1 MNLAQT
7 FTPARAIAQHCK
19 ELTQRGPRPEERAQH
34 LTAWRRD
41 VAREVAQ
48 DMADLL
54 SGTKLDASLSEP
66 EMMTGEA
73 VFERIGAV
81 AANSLLRCG
90 GADTPILLSFEI
102 ETAIALTDRS
112 FGGSGELVPEVVT
125 SLPRSACLLIEQASR
140 IVALAIARVSAG
152 GGATGEAAGD
162 VIVRSESATRLKP
175 FGPKSDCVLLT
186 LDFGAADGTRWSAK
200 VAMPA
205 DHLDTLLP
213 GMETGAASA
222 RGAQPQSEAARAAF
236 GSIPLPLEAVLAEF
250 ELSLGRLECLSP
262 GDQIPLAIGREIP
275 LRIGEQVVARGS
287 LGTLED
293 CMALR
298 LNSIS
303 AGAFA
308 STGFN
313 PPYSSQGAT
322 L

>member
-7 FTPARAIAQHCK
+7 FTPARAIAQHCT

-41 VAREVAQ
+41 VAREVAL

-54 SGTKLDASLSEP
+54 SGAKLDATLAEP

-73 VFERIGAV
+73 VFERIGAI

-90 GADTPILLSFEI
+90 GADTTMLLSFEI

-112 FGGSGELVPEVVT
+112 FGGSGEPLPDAIT
-125 SLPRSACLLIEQASR
+125 SLPRSAGLLIEQASR
-140 IVALAIARVSAG
+140 LIAQAITRVSAG
-152 GGATGEAAGD
+152 GRADGEAAGD

-175 FGPKSDCVLLT
+175 FGPETDCVLLI
-186 LDFGAADGTRWSAK
+186 LDFGAADGMRWSAK

-205 DHLDTLLP
+205 DHLDALLP
-213 GMETGAASA
+213 GMETGAVLAGSA
-222 RGAQPQSEAARAAF
+222 TLQSDTSRAVF

-303 AGAFA
+303 PAALASDAF
-308 STGFN
+308 S
-313 PPYSSQGAT
+313 PPFSPQGAMV
-322 L
+322 